1 MSEAS
6 SVVLPR
12 DLPRTSTAGS
22 TSTGR
27 TVLVGGLGLVF
38 CAALVVGGLYWPH
51 LAVSPAATDLLA
63 RLGAGDAVTPA
74 THPLVQGFELVSA
87 ALIGL
92 FVTLVYRQLFRERPL
107 GRAMEQAQVLLCVA
121 GALTMIIIGSSI
133 ARAFGIAGAASI
145 IRFRTPVDDPK
156 DITVLFLL
164 MALGMAVGLGAF
176 AVAGLGTL
184 CLVGF
189 LVLLEK
195 IGDPRPRRTVVELV
209 SQGPEFPAAHV
220 QAVFARHDIA
230 SEVREVTRGT
240 QVKARYAAALAPGL
254 SLNTLNDDL
263 MADASLASV
272 SWETKKPA

>member
-1 MSEAS
+1 MSQAS
-6 SVVLPR
+6 SVVVAR
-12 DLPRTSTAGS
+12 DLPPASSAGVL
-22 TSTGR
+22 STGR

-38 CAALVVGGLYWPH
+38 GAALVVGGLYWPD
-51 LAVSPAATDLLA
+51 LNVSPLATDLLG
-63 RLGAGDAVTPA
+63 RLGAAEALTPA

-92 FVTLVYRQLFRERPL
+92 FVTLVYRQLAREKPL

-121 GALTMIIIGSSI
+121 GAMIMIIIGSSI

-195 IGDPRPRRTVVELV
+195 IGDSRPRRAVVELV
-209 SQGPEFPAAHV
+209 SQGPDFPAAHID
-220 QAVFARHDIA
+220 AVFGRHGIA
-230 SEVREVTRGT
+230 SEVREVTRGS
-240 QVKARYAAALAPGL
+240 QVKARYAATLAPSL
-254 SLNTLNDDL
+254 SLNALNEDL
-263 MADASLASV
+263 MAHAALASV
-272 SWETKKPA
+272 SWDTKKQA